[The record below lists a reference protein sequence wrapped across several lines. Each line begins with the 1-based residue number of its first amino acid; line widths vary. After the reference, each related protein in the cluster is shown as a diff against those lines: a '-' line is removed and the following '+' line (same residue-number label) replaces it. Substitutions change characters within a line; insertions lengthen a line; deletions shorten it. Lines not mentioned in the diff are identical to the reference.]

1 MAHEAVK
8 IASFGFEPGERI
20 GGKYHIE
27 AFLGGGL
34 QGEVYRVLER
44 HTRVRRAAKLF
55 YPQHNQGGRTARNY
69 AQRLDRL
76 RDCPVVVQYHH
87 AETLRFHG
95 IDVTCLLS
103 EYVEGILL
111 SDFIAKHP
119 GSRLPPFKAFH
130 VLYPL
135 VRGLEQIHRSGEYHG
150 DIHPWNILVRPKG
163 IFFDIKLIDFYNL
176 GRSTAEH
183 RRDDI
188 IDVVRLLYSMVGGQ
202 RRYARQP
209 PAIKAIC
216 RGMRRDLILGAFP
229 TATRLRRYLET
240 FPELCVV

>member
-8 IASFGFEPGERI
+8 IASFGFEPGEQI
-20 GGKYHIE
+20 GGKYRVE

-44 HTRVRRAAKLF
+44 HTRVRRAAKLL
-55 YPQHNQGGRTARNY
+55 YPQQNQGGRTARNY

-87 AETLRFHG
+87 AETLRIHG

-135 VRGLEQIHRSGEYHG
+135 VCGLEQVHRSGEYHG
-150 DIHPWNILVRPKG
+150 DIHPWNILVRPRG

-188 IDVVRLLYSMVGGQ
+188 IDVVRLLYAMVGGQ

-209 PAIKAIC
+209 PAVKAIC
-216 RGMRRDLILGAFP
+216 RGMRRDLILEAFP
-229 TATRLRRYLET
+229 TAARLRRHLET

>member
-1 MAHEAVK
+1 MARHALK
-8 IASFGFEPGERI
+8 ITSFDFQPGDRI
-20 GGKYHIE
+20 GGKYHVE

-34 QGEVYRVLER
+34 QGEVYRVLEL

-55 YPQHNQGGRTARNY
+55 FPQQNEGGRTARNY

-87 AETLRFHG
+87 AETLEIHG
-95 IDVTCLLS
+95 INVTCLLS
-103 EYVEGILL
+103 EYVDGVLL

-119 GSRLPPFKAFH
+119 GSRLPPFKALH

-135 VRGLEQIHRSGEYHG
+135 VCGLEQIHQTGEYHG
-150 DIHPWNILVRPKG
+150 DIHPWNILVRPRG
-163 IFFDIKLIDFYNL
+163 IFFDIKIIDFYNL
-176 GRSTAEH
+176 GRPTAWH
-183 RRDDI
+183 RREDI
-188 IDVVRLLYSMVGGQ
+188 VDVIRLLYTMVGGQ

-216 RGMRRDLILGAFP
+216 RGMRRDLILDAFP
-229 TATRLRRYLET
+229 TATHLGRHLQA